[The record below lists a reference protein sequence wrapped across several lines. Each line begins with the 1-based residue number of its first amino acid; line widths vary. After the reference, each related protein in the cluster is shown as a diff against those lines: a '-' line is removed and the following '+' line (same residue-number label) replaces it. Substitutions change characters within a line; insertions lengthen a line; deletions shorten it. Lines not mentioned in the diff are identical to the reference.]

1 MPKNTET
8 IVNEWLSVIHVAC
21 DPGSPFAGMVDLT
34 EIFKLPLEV
43 QRKIHAALT
52 PVQLDWM
59 KHFYGEKTDAVS

>member
-1 MPKNTET
+1 MTKTAEAT
-8 IVNEWLSVIHVAC
+8 VDEWLSVIHIAC
-21 DPGSPFAGMVDLT
+21 DPESQFAGMVDLT

-59 KHFYGEKTDAVS
+59 KHFYGEKTDAIS